1 MSNKVL
7 LVTPPDDVLL
17 DGIRIILVDL
27 VPEQQQIISDAL
39 TQLVTIPNVILYVW
53 NGTND
58 INWLLD
64 KKSKSDAIIFNADSE
79 NDVIIGYM
87 AAQSNSHYFGTLKI
101 LSMVN
106 NSTIY
111 NIDQVSTILENII
124 KQHGLRRR

>member
-1 MSNKVL
+1 MTDKVL
-7 LVTPPDDVLL
+7 LVTTPDDVLV
-17 DGIRIILVDL
+17 DGIRILLVDI

-39 TQLVTIPNVILYVW
+39 TQLDNSPDIVVYVW
-53 NGTND
+53 NSTND
-58 INWLLD
+58 TSWLLD
-64 KKSKSDAIIFNADSE
+64 KKLKSDAIIFNANSE

-111 NIDQVSTILENII
+111 NIDQVSTILENVI
-124 KQHGLRRR
+124 KQYGLRTR

>member
-1 MSNKVL
+1 MSDKVL
-7 LVTPPDDVLL
+7 LVTSPDDVLA
-17 DGIRIILVDL
+17 DGVRILLVDL
-27 VPEQQQIISDAL
+27 VPEQQQIISNAL
-39 TQLVTIPNVILYVW
+39 AQLATIPNVVLYIW
-53 NGTND
+53 NSSD
-58 INWLLD
+58 DASWLLD
-64 KKSKSDAIIFNADSE
+64 KKSKSDTIIFNAANE

-111 NIDQVSTILENII
+111 NIDQVLTILENTI

>member
-1 MSNKVL
+1 MTDKVL
-7 LVTPPDDVLL
+7 LVTAPDDVLV
-17 DGIRIILVDL
+17 DSIRILLVDI

-39 TQLVTIPNVILYVW
+39 TQLDNSPDIVLYVW
-53 NGTND
+53 NSTND
-58 INWLLD
+58 TSWLLD
-64 KKSKSDAIIFNADSE
+64 KKLKSDAIIFNANSE

-111 NIDQVSTILENII
+111 NIDQVSTILENVI
-124 KQHGLRRR
+124 KQYGLRTR

>member
-1 MSNKVL
+1 MTDKVL
-7 LVTPPDDVLL
+7 LVTPPDDVLVE
-17 DGIRIILVDL
+17 GIRILLVDL
-27 VPEQQQIISDAL
+27 IPEQQQIISDAL
-39 TQLVTIPNVILYVW
+39 TQLESIPNVILYIW
-53 NGTND
+53 NNTND
-58 INWLLD
+58 SNWLLD
-64 KKSKSDAIIFNADSE
+64 KKFKSNAIIFNADSE

>member
-1 MSNKVL
+1 MTDKVL
-7 LVTPPDDVLL
+7 LVTTPDDVLV
-17 DGIRIILVDL
+17 DGIRILLVDI

-39 TQLVTIPNVILYVW
+39 TQLDNSPDIVVYVW
-53 NGTND
+53 NSTND
-58 INWLLD
+58 TSWLLD
-64 KKSKSDAIIFNADSE
+64 KKLKSDAIIFNANSE

-111 NIDQVSTILENII
+111 NIDQVLLILENTI
-124 KQHGLRRR
+124 KQHGLRTR

>member
-17 DGIRIILVDL
+17 DGIRILLVDL

-39 TQLVTIPNVILYVW
+39 TQLDSIPNVILYVW
-53 NGTND
+53 NSTND